1 MWSSMHSTH
10 QQLSCHDCILV
21 RLERS
26 AVPLPPLAITDE
38 EPAGM
43 SRRKQLRRGDRQLP
57 TDRPAH
63 TRRTRPVDIREVTAD
78 AIVMAAEVSF
88 DEVMPNARTE
98 RQLRRRRRIQKS
110 GHYGDAVIIYPL
122 TEIET
127 ELYD

>member
-1 MWSSMHSTH
+1 
-10 QQLSCHDCILV
+10 
-21 RLERS
+21 
-26 AVPLPPLAITDE
+26 
-38 EPAGM
+38 M
-43 SRRKQLRRGDRQLP
+43 SRRKQLRRGYVIPLISHIRAVSIALSLTLLFCRDRQLP